1 MATPEEIAAARALL
15 EEAGAEVRV
24 PDTSTVRR
32 RQQREYNAIAV
43 ISRSGRAYRQD
54 DGRVYGE
61 VSPEEQRQSD
71 AGPWRANAA
80 IRRDCLPIT
89 IAVGG
94 TVERIWEVN
103 GWYKNGKKWSA
114 DLGPQLANDDLDR
127 DYSDF
132 PYRIGDECP
141 TRRGGAY
148 RPEYY

>member
-1 MATPEEIAAARALL
+1 MTTPEELEAAKALL
-15 EEAGAEVRV
+15 EEAGVEVRE
-24 PDTSTVRR
+24 PDTSTLRR

-80 IRRDCLPIT
+80 IRRDCLPIP

-94 TVERIWEVN
+94 AVKRVWEVN
-103 GWYKNGKKWSA
+103 EWYANGKKWSA
-114 DLGPQLANDDLDR
+114 DLG
-127 DYSDF
+127 
-132 PYRIGDECP
+132 
-141 TRRGGAY
+141 
-148 RPEYY
+148 